1 MPDAGRQQLTLDEP
15 FRDADAAEA
24 ERRAERR
31 AYLVGALAQVRA
43 SSDLRIFVTAVYR
56 HAGEPGRWWA
66 VTMQELTG
74 ETAAPGAHLDP
85 LTDRLG
91 CSLSSA
97 KRVSA
102 LSRRLGLVMA
112 RPAGRAP
119 SRDGVADLDWQPGES
134 LEYQIDWV
142 GVRRRIGLESRLC
155 GERIDKCQPDTSKG
169 QPDTSKGQPDTSKGQ
184 PDTSEICPIRNTRA
198 PAVPLPIPVRVFER
212 KQERDGT
219 GTGAVG
225 PRLLD
230 GVTLGVMRDTRQLL
244 ELLTQVCAVSPIG
257 GLTDC
262 EADQLWWITA
272 AEFALRCGK
281 NPVSYW
287 RYLIHGN
294 RRGIPKLVDEDAARK
309 RLKEV
314 EACLT

>member
-1 MPDAGRQQLTLDEP
+1 MPKCDPRQQDLRGAFAE
-15 FRDADAAEA
+15 ADAAEA

-31 AYLVGALAQVRA
+31 AYLVGALAQVNA

-56 HAGEPGRWWA
+56 HAGEPGRWWG

-74 ETAAPGAHLDP
+74 ETAAPGSQLDP

-102 LSRRLGLVMA
+102 LSRRLGLVSA
-112 RPAGRAP
+112 RPAGRAS
-119 SRDGVADLDWQPGES
+119 SRDGVADLDLQPGES
-134 LEYQIDWV
+134 LEYQIDWS
-142 GVRRRIGLESRLC
+142 GVRRLIGLGSRRSA
-155 GERIDKCQPDTSKG
+155 EVSTECQPDTG
-169 QPDTSKGQPDTSKGQ
+169 ECQPDTDKNAPL
-184 PDTSEICPIRNTRA
+184 RNTRA
-198 PAVPLPIPVRVFER
+198 PAGPLPVPVRVFER
-212 KQERDGT
+212 KQERN
-219 GTGAVG
+219 GTGAGALG

-230 GVTLGVMRDTRQLL
+230 SVTLGVMRDTRQMLA
-244 ELLTQVCAVSPIG
+244 LLTQVCAVSPIDG
-257 GLTDC
+257 VTDC

-287 RYLIHGN
+287 RYLVFGN

-314 EACLT
+314 QKCLMT